1 MDRYEIR
8 VAGHLDQRRA
18 QFLGCEE
25 LRLLPDGDSLL
36 IFTAVDQA
44 ALYGLLARL
53 RDAGLGLIAVE
64 RTPCRRRIP
73 MSQIDDP
80 MTANETPP
88 RPYVPS
94 RFFMSRVVNPITL
107 WLGGPTLTVR
117 GRRTGRPVRTPVPT
131 LEVEGARYL
140 VSGGGETHWVRN
152 LRAAGQGELRKGR
165 TRELFRA
172 VEVGGDE
179 HDRVVAAYREHMG
192 WRAREFF
199 AALPDPADH
208 PVFRVEPQEA

>member
-1 MDRYEIR
+1 
-8 VAGHLDQRRA
+8 V
-18 QFLGCEE
+18 
-25 LRLLPDGDSLL
+25 
-36 IFTAVDQA
+36 
-44 ALYGLLARL
+44 
-53 RDAGLGLIAVE
+53 
-64 RTPCRRRIP
+64 
-73 MSQIDDP
+73 SQIDDP
-80 MTANETPP
+80 MTTAETRP

-94 RFFMSRVVNPITL
+94 RFFMSRVVITR

-131 LEVEGARYL
+131 LEVGGARYL

-165 TRELFRA
+165 THEPFRA
-172 VEVGGDE
+172 VEVRGDE

-199 AALPDPADH
+199 TALPDPADH
-208 PVFRVEPQEA
+208 PVFRIEPLAADRIEK

>member
-1 MDRYEIR
+1 M
-8 VAGHLDQRRA
+8 
-18 QFLGCEE
+18 
-25 LRLLPDGDSLL
+25 P
-36 IFTAVDQA
+36 
-44 ALYGLLARL
+44 
-53 RDAGLGLIAVE
+53 
-64 RTPCRRRIP
+64 
-73 MSQIDDP
+73 QIDDP
-80 MTANETPP
+80 ITANETPP

-107 WLGGPTLTVR
+107 WAGGPTLTVR

-199 AALPDPADH
+199 TALPDPADH
-208 PVFRVEPQEA
+208 PVFRIEPAGAVSGDR